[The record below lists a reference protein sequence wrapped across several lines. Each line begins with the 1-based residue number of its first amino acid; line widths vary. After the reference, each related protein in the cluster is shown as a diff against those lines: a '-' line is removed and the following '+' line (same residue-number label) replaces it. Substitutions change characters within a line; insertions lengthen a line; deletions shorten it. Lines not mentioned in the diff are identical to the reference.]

1 MKRLFQRLTALL
13 LAVLL
18 AASLAGSCFASGVQ
32 EVYTDVPPDAWYAR
46 AAYNLYSLGYM
57 TGTGPKTFSPR
68 LPMTRAMFVTVLYR
82 ISGARWTFHEHLDEY
97 ERLFLDTPE
106 EAWYFEAALW
116 AGHSGIVSGTAEGVF
131 SPGKPLT
138 RQDAAVMLD
147 RFIEQ
152 RDLPLP
158 ECEDCLD
165 SVFSDAAAI
174 SPYARAGVHLCWHL
188 GLLEGYPD
196 GGLRPKETLTRAQ
209 AAVVL
214 EKLTELLA
222 PGPGPLPGC
231 VCVAWDGQINAFN
244 PSGQALFDAE
254 ALGLEPM
261 PYWGWSAVPDG
272 DQVLNVRDEGWLQ
285 LDVSGASRA
294 YVQSKTFFA
303 SLNRHSGVETMTVSQ
318 AQQITLTGEQMEF
331 QLFCTLRPT
340 EEAVAVGQLYPML
353 TGTGTGEIGLSVE
366 SGDRVHVSGMGD
378 GLRLSL
384 NGSRAWNLLN
394 VQITG
399 LPGSFWLRFETAEDG
414 AARLFVEDAAGTP
427 IEGVVITALDGE
439 P

>member
-18 AASLAGSCFASGVQ
+18 AASLAGGCFASGVQ
-32 EVYTDVPPDAWYAR
+32 DVYTDVPPDAWYAR
-46 AAYNLYSLGYM
+46 AVYNLYLLHYM
-57 TGTGPKTFSPR
+57 TGTGLKTFSPR

-82 ISGARWTFHEHLDEY
+82 ISGARWSFHEHLDEY

-106 EAWYFEAALW
+106 DAWYFEAALW
-116 AGHSGIVSGTAEGVF
+116 AGHSGIVSGTSEGVF

-138 RQDAAVMLD
+138 RQDAAVMLG

-165 SVFSDAAAI
+165 SVFSDAATI

-188 GLLEGYPD
+188 GLMEGYPD
-196 GGLRPKETLTRAQ
+196 GSLHPRETLTRAQ

-214 EKLTELLA
+214 EKLTALLA

-272 DQVLNVRDEGWLQ
+272 DQFLNVRDEGWLR
-285 LDVSGASRA
+285 LDVSGASCA
-294 YVQSKTFFA
+294 HVQSQTFFA
-303 SLNRHSGVETMTVSQ
+303 SLTRHSGVETMNVSQ
-318 AQQITLTGEQMEF
+318 ERRITLTGGQMDF
-331 QLFCTLRPT
+331 RLSCTLRST
-340 EEAVAVGQLYPML
+340 EEALEAGQLYPEL
-353 TGTGTGEIGLSVE
+353 TGTGTGEILVSPEQGDRLHISGVDDGLSLLL
-366 SGDRVHVSGMGD
+366 SSSRVWG
-378 GLRLSL
+378 
-384 NGSRAWNLLN
+384 LLN
-394 VQITG
+394 VRITS
-399 LPGSFWLRFETAEDG
+399 LPGSFWLRFETAGDG
-414 AARLFVEDAAGTP
+414 TVQLFVEGAAGAP
-427 IEGVVITALDGE
+427 IEGVVVTPLSEE